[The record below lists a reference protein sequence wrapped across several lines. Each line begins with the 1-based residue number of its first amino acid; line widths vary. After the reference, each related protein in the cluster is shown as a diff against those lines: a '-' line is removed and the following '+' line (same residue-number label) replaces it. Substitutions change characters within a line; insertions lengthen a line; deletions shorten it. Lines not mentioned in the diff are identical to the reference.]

1 MGNVGGV
8 GLSERGGGVIL
19 IVPIKANGCCCN
31 GATTT
36 SNVGLMDTA
45 RMNA

>member
-8 GLSERGGGVIL
+8 GLSERGGGIL

-36 SNVGLMDTA
+36 SNVGLMGTA
-45 RMNA
+45 SMNA